1 MKYSAMF
8 HHFHDDNEYPEV
20 QRGGGVFHQ
29 MIFI

>member
-20 QRGGGVFHQ
+20 QRGGVFHQ